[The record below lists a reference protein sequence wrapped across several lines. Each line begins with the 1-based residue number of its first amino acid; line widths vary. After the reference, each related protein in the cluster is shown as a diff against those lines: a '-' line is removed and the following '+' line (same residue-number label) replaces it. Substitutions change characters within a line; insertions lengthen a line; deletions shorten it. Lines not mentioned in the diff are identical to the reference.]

1 MEKLLSL
8 EESAP
13 HAWAVEKSAAQCN
26 PATTAMRQQM
36 LGSAT
41 SRSELQ
47 KTIFF

>member
-36 LGSAT
+36 LGSQ
-41 SRSELQ
+41 LHGVNFKKQ
-47 KTIFF
+47 